1 MTDLGESSTSS
12 ASPTGAEASLN
23 DLTEAESVISAPSS
37 STGATLAVV
46 VVVVAVGVG
55 AGTGAGAGAATG
67 AGLIDDVSLAF
78 PFSTVSLSTP
88 SEITLLVPLLIKN
101 AAIPTTPRKTEH
113 PTTMPAIAP
122 PPIVTGSFVGA
133 AVGAGT
139 TMVMAEPTSLLDEG
153 VTDALV
159 TDALEMPFSAAT
171 WSMIAARH
179 EEVHP
184 EAVLSTTTFTAAAYT
199 SVELSPLETAR
210 TTS

>member
-1 MTDLGESSTSS
+1 M
-12 ASPTGAEASLN
+12 
-23 DLTEAESVISAPSS
+23 
-37 STGATLAVV
+37 
-46 VVVVAVGVG
+46 
-55 AGTGAGAGAATG
+55 
-67 AGLIDDVSLAF
+67 GLIDDGSLAI
-78 PFSTVSLSTP
+78 PFSAVSLSTP
-88 SEITLLVPLLIKN
+88 SGITLLVESFPVALLIKN